1 MRAAAATRRRTASW
15 RPLLSALLLWGALAA
30 NAAPAQP
37 RRTCIDTGRIAT
49 RTPLGPRSLTL
60 TLVGGR
66 RVTLLT
72 QGVCA
77 HLAEID
83 RGYLLDLEHS
93 EGRKLCV
100 GDRFRAVDPL
110 VLGTGSAI
118 GAPFCRVAA
127 ITPAS

>member
-1 MRAAAATRRRTASW
+1 M
-15 RPLLSALLLWGALAA
+15 
-30 NAAPAQP
+30 
-37 RRTCIDTGRIAT
+37 
-49 RTPLGPRSLTL
+49 
-60 TLVGGR
+60 
-66 RVTLLT
+66 TLLT